1 MVSGGLTGYNNT
13 SGGNR
18 GGYTTTT
25 TTKRTITS
33 ADGGGYN
40 EANKRPVV
48 HGIRPFDQVD
58 LVLQPDNTISSSS
71 SSKFLTTSAG
81 LEQSHTPYFSVSL
94 HDQSVREGESV
105 LFEVTVSGKYL

>member
-1 MVSGGLTGYNNT
+1 VVSGGLTEYNNT

-33 ADGGGYN
+33 AGGGGYN

-71 SSKFLTTSAG
+71 SKFLTTSTG
-81 LEQSHTPYFSVSL
+81 LDQNHIPYFSLSL
-94 HDQSVREGESV
+94 HDQTVKESESV
-105 LFEVTVSGKYL
+105 LFEVTVSGKYS